1 MVVKNYPELCE
12 LLGEEIKTS
21 NSKKAQLKKWSSYF
35 SWDKNGHKYTIK
47 EIYDNP
53 LPVEDGRY
61 NGNARG
67 TIRVKDKSFDVSIEN
82 AHKPGVYKIE
92 NKEYIYIGS
101 TIHYL
106 TGRFGNHISNSGG
119 NHTKTQEVLK
129 NGGTFTCLQSF
140 ENGTDEATIRECEAE
155 YIRKYRNTD
164 KILLNDKIPEVFSQ
178 EEQIKYKKISIPEQY
193 LDDIENILTDAG
205 YLIMGGTVFN
215 KKFIDE

>member
-1 MVVKNYPELCE
+1 MVVKNYRELCE

-21 NSKKAQLKKWSSYF
+21 SSKKAQLKRWSRYF
-35 SWDKNGHKYTIK
+35 LWDKKGHKYTIK
-47 EIYDNP
+47 EIYDTP
-53 LPVEDGRY
+53 LAIEDRRF

-92 NKEYIYIGS
+92 NEEYIYIGS
-101 TIHYL
+101 TINYL
-106 TGRFGNHISNSGG
+106 TGRFANHLRNSGG